1 MHAVLASIL
10 SVVWVLALAAGLRV
24 YRRFIASLD
33 RSRVAERI
41 EQGGGTVIDMAR
53 CFSPIE
59 WLFTKGSVRRYRVT
73 YHSHAGESV
82 TTECL
87 TSATTGVHWA
97 EGAPPSSPPARPNNA
112 LQLTS
117 TGGELLQTSTVDF
130 ASLRR

>member
-10 SVVWVLALAAGLRV
+10 SVVCVLALAAVLRA

-33 RSRVAERI
+33 RNRVAERI
-41 EQGGGTVIDMAR
+41 EQSGATLIDMIR

-73 YHSHAGESV
+73 YRSHAGESV

-87 TSATTGVHWA
+87 TSAMTGVHWA
-97 EGAPPSSPPARPNNA
+97 EGEPPSSSPRPA
-112 LQLTS
+112 
-117 TGGELLQTSTVDF
+117 
-130 ASLRR
+130 